1 MKSRIQSWNLS
12 DSDHLLSKRSKPL
25 WDSNFSWIHDTLFA
39 FIWRIHWTV
48 KLLRIDPHL
57 SLFVR
62 FFPHPLKISKPQMM
76 LVEFRPQL
84 LPLSYTLSVLVGTT
98 ITLSFRN
105 SSSHSSQPGP
115 KFEITFI
122 PCILFPK
129 IVDARSLP
137 HADRRSSAHLSLR
150 FCWASLLCASQPATF
165 VDETAITRAWNS
177 VAPPSPPSWSTVA
190 FSFDHGRSSQ
200 KGKRRRRRLP

>member
-1 MKSRIQSWNLS
+1 MTLCSLSSDGFTEPWNCCASTRIF
-12 DSDHLLSKRSKPL
+12 HC
-25 WDSNFSWIHDTLFA
+25 
-39 FIWRIHWTV
+39 
-48 KLLRIDPHL
+48 
-57 SLFVR
+57 LFV

-84 LPLSYTLSVLVGTT
+84 LPLSHTLSVLVGTT

-105 SSSHSSQPGP
+105 SSSLSSQPGT